1 MINFDNNEG
10 WKNFQLYDYVGTI
23 NIFSLTFD
31 FMYYFQLLFMARTP
45 CPDGA
50 ATAVLLIIMF
60 ANGILW
66 IYKVHL
72 GIFKKKN
79 LFVVGVSQSHI
90 TEWHSLAL
98 IILATFYTSRLL
110 NGVQKHY

>member
-1 MINFDNNEG
+1 
-10 WKNFQLYDYVGTI
+10 
-23 NIFSLTFD
+23 
-31 FMYYFQLLFMARTP
+31 MAKTP

-79 LFVVGVSQSHI
+79 LFVVGVN
-90 TEWHSLAL
+90 L
-98 IILATFYTSRLL
+98 I
-110 NGVQKHY
+110 